1 METSSVNNTEPQQT
15 HQSLSKKIGKHLRAT
30 HYKLGVDGW
39 DPESEYQREYVAKK
53 GSYNKKGDPNSKDQ
67 SVFLRSSQF
76 MLGNTPVNYQT
87 SSQAQN
93 ESIPNDGKYHN
104 NRLTDETKQ
113 RLRRSQFSLGTS
125 KNDFSTDYN
134 MEYYDKSS
142 LNKIGNVN
150 ESKIIKEKLRSSN
163 YEIGSDKPNYIS
175 ENAGQFTKPVLN
187 YEEIKKTKMQ
197 TDENT
202 KNLRSQHFD
211 FGQEKVPWK
220 SINREVFTPKKLD
233 NNRYNSKLNELI
245 RRGNI
250 QKPEEN
256 RDFTSET
263 MLSYSK
269 KPLVDNSLSKE
280 YKENLRKNHFDFGDN
295 NFKENANTVNREDF
309 KDPRLN
315 KNYNYGREI
324 LDPYKFR
331 KSQWSL
337 APQNGEN
344 YFNTTYSRTMTPKKL
359 RKEDI
364 SNNANLHTS
373 IQIGDNKLNKEDY
386 KSVYDANYGNQNL
399 MDGNY
404 YINNSDKKIFDNIKK
419 FNKNSHFELLQ
430 GKGDYNTTMNEY
442 YKYNINEAKSAFNPL
457 NEQARINLR
466 GTHYQLGLDN
476 EMEKETSNKRDY
488 IAYAPIKMERIT
500 SGKRNYESMGKDP
513 NGNIF
518 DANTIYQTDYT
529 KKPMPKE
536 DENIDMYLYNKYTKA
551 NQ

>member
-220 SINREVFTPKKLD
+220 
-233 NNRYNSKLNELI
+233 Y
-245 RRGNI
+245 
-250 QKPEEN
+250 
-256 RDFTSET
+256 
-263 MLSYSK
+263 
-269 KPLVDNSLSKE
+269 
-280 YKENLRKNHFDFGDN
+280 
-295 NFKENANTVNREDF
+295 
-309 KDPRLN
+309 
-315 KNYNYGREI
+315 
-324 LDPYKFR
+324 
-331 KSQWSL
+331 
-337 APQNGEN
+337 
-344 YFNTTYSRTMTPKKL
+344 
-359 RKEDI
+359 
-364 SNNANLHTS
+364 
-373 IQIGDNKLNKEDY
+373 
-386 KSVYDANYGNQNL
+386 
-399 MDGNY
+399 
-404 YINNSDKKIFDNIKK
+404 
-419 FNKNSHFELLQ
+419 
-430 GKGDYNTTMNEY
+430 
-442 YKYNINEAKSAFNPL
+442 
-457 NEQARINLR
+457 
-466 GTHYQLGLDN
+466 
-476 EMEKETSNKRDY
+476 
-488 IAYAPIKMERIT
+488 
-500 SGKRNYESMGKDP
+500 
-513 NGNIF
+513 
-518 DANTIYQTDYT
+518 
-529 KKPMPKE
+529 
-536 DENIDMYLYNKYTKA
+536 
-551 NQ
+551 